1 MDREFLTEERPVP
14 SGSSRASYGVRVAD
28 FIVSVVFVLLFL
40 GTPLFVTG
48 LTYQGLVFDKFFYF
62 YALVLV
68 GMVAW
73 VTRGVLQG
81 HMEIRRTPVDI
92 PLVLF
97 WAWYGITAIFSV
109 DRWHSFMGAFND
121 PSRGFL
127 ALTFFIF
134 AFYFIISHSTI
145 ERVRKALAAIVVAG
159 GIVVVWSFV
168 ALIMGN
174 MLPELVRQYVPIS
187 FVGTLTSLAIYLAL
201 LVPIF
206 ITSIFVSAEEKA
218 NSVWHKIKYGTL
230 FVLLAL
236 TLFLLLVLYSFVPW
250 LVVLVMA
257 TFFVIY
263 IIAQLIRP
271 AGKVSWLPMGAFVV
285 ILGFLMIGQVNL
297 ARISLPVEVSP
308 TSSLSWQI
316 SKTAL
321 PSEWLTGTGP
331 ANYGYA
337 FALHKPAEFNQ
348 NELYSMRF
356 GQANNLFLEVLTTTG
371 IIGFVLFSLVWLIF
385 LGTGLYLL
393 TYNSKETNKVIS
405 LGLWSVVVLFF
416 VSALVVTLSG
426 AMLLIFVPL
435 LALAY
440 AVLQKEAHAKEEH
453 ISFSLQA
460 TPKYALA
467 LAFTFMVVSAGV
479 VYVLI
484 FLGKV
489 YAADMKMLSAQK
501 SSQAGNSEASVQSM
515 TRALV
520 FYPNESR
527 YYLRLAEEYMIIANQ
542 EIATKGKEADQNIMA
557 GAIQQAIRA
566 GEVAAQLSGNDVVTV
581 ESVALLYENAL
592 RYASDAEKRTEEL
605 YTRASTLDPINPLY
619 FVKRGELKRNIGD
632 TKEGAERDT
641 YYKEAL
647 DLLDTGIE
655 KKKNL
660 GAAYYHKALV
670 FSRMN
675 KIDDAIEASKLAA
688 QSEPGNASYLYA
700 VGALHELRNKE
711 NDRDVAMDIY
721 KNILAAYPNILD
733 VRLALALAYEKKGE
747 RQAAIDEYQKAIE
760 LVTKSGEEAGQIK
773 SQIQKLLDTVESGG
787 SNIAVSGQ
795 VNPELPQEPP
805 LDENTQT
812 EAPALPSTVVPVA
825 PAQ

>member
-1 MDREFLTEERPVP
+1 MEREFLTEERHH
-14 SGSSRASYGVRVAD
+14 SSKTSYGVRVAD
-28 FIVSVVFVLLFL
+28 FIISTVFVLLFL

-62 YALVLV
+62 YAVVLV

-81 HMEIRRTPVDI
+81 HMQIRRTPIDI

-97 WAWYGITAIFSV
+97 WVWYGVTSIFSV

-134 AFYFIISHSTI
+134 AFYFIVSHANI
-145 ERVRKALAAIVVAG
+145 ARVRNALTAVVTAG
-159 GIVVVWSFV
+159 GIIVVWSFI
-168 ALIMGN
+168 ALILGGF
-174 MLPELVRQYVPIS
+174 LPSFVQQYVPIS
-187 FVGTLTSLAIYLAL
+187 LVGTLTSLSLYLAL
-201 LVPIF
+201 LIPIF
-206 ITSIFVSAEEKA
+206 TTSIFVSAEEKHG
-218 NSVWHKIKYGTL
+218 SVLHKIKHGLL
-230 FVLLAL
+230 FALLAL
-236 TLFLLLVLYSFVPW
+236 DLFLLLVLYSFVPW

-271 AGKVSWLPMGAFVV
+271 ASRVSWLPMGAFVV

-297 ARISLPVEVSP
+297 ARINLPVEVSP
-308 TSSLSWQI
+308 TTSLSWQV
-316 SKTAL
+316 SKAAL
-321 PSEWLTGTGP
+321 SSEWLTGTGP

-337 FALHKPAEFNQ
+337 FSLHKPAEFNQ

-356 GQANNLFLEVLTTTG
+356 GQTNNLFLEILTTTG
-371 IIGFVLFSLVWLIF
+371 IIGFILFSLVWLIF

-393 TYNSKETNKVIS
+393 TYNSKETNKVLS

-416 VSALVVTLSG
+416 VSAFVVTLSG
-426 AMLLIFVPL
+426 AMLLIFVPMV
-435 LALAY
+435 ALAY

-453 ISFSLQA
+453 ITFSLQA
-460 TPKYALA
+460 TPRYALA

-489 YAADMKMLSAQK
+489 YVADMKVLSAQK
-501 SSQAGNSEASVQSM
+501 ESQANNRDAAIGSL

-527 YYLRLAEEYMIIANQ
+527 YYLRLAEEYMAIANT
-542 EIATKGKEADQNIMA
+542 EIATKGQEADQALMA

-581 ESVALLYENAL
+581 ESLALIYENAL
-592 RYASDAEKRTEEL
+592 RYASDAEGRTQEL
-605 YTRASTLDPINPLY
+605 YKRASDLDPTNPLY

-632 TKEGAERDT
+632 TKESAEREAA
-641 YYKEAL
+641 YKEAL
-647 DLLDTGIE
+647 DLLDLGIE
-655 KKKNL
+655 RKKNL

-675 KIDDAIEASKLAA
+675 KLDEAIETAGLAVQA
-688 QSEPGNASYLYA
+688 EPGNVSYLYA
-700 VGALHELRNKE
+700 VGALHELRNKD
-711 NDRDVAMDIY
+711 NDREVAIDIY
-721 KNILAAYPNILD
+721 KNILSAYPNILD
-733 VRLALALAYEKKGE
+733 VRLALALGYERKNE
-747 RQAAIDEYQKAIE
+747 RQLAVDEYQKAID
-760 LVTKSGEEAGQIK
+760 LVNESGENTGEIK
-773 SQIQKLLDTVESGG
+773 GQIQKLLDTVKSGG
-787 SNIAVSGQ
+787 SNINTTPP
-795 VNPELPQEPP
+795 VNPELPTDSTPT
-805 LDENTQT
+805 ENANT
-812 EAPALPSTVVPVA
+812 ESTGVAPQA
-825 PAQ
+825 PAQPDLAQ